1 MKWDASH
8 IWDALVQIGNETMS
22 GWKVLL
28 MAAVL
33 SGILSVTLSFASDE
47 TIFGQ
52 TIGSASQGGSL
63 EGTSPAAAPIPQLNS
78 GGMNQPIEA
87 PAVRNDSDSASTV
100 LAVPSLY
107 GNQERQINDA
117 ASLGAAPSGVT
128 ESMLQLPSRNLDVS
142 VSDDF
147 DWRHEA
153 RSENNL
159 ITPPGSRIDG
169 ITNQGREAG
178 EQSSHW
184 LHARV
189 LSEGPTTD
197 ATSSEDSQWSTLPID
212 SSAPPIATS
221 ISSTPSAPSVV
232 DDHSST
238 NLLMDA
244 TEGFQRPESV
254 RPLQDR
260 TSLSQSERFPDGFG
274 RFPEGL
280 QLPKRPIEPAADL
293 STANTDAQAF
303 HNDEATAGM
312 ITQTFSAPTAESR
325 NDISSA
331 ERSVDPM
338 TSENTES
345 SRLEAWDSGSVFT
358 AGGDFQSSGPEE
370 IARDGFQNVPKQQSS
385 TATNQGRDL
394 RSFNS
399 NQSES
404 FHSVGVARAL
414 PESTSLPPRDTT
426 ATFETTQIGGNG
438 YQAAGMSQPKSLLTG
453 ILLVSLIS
461 NIYLIFWLKRLR
473 LQFRDLLATKRLANH
488 SS

>member
-1 MKWDASH
+1 
-8 IWDALVQIGNETMS
+8 
-22 GWKVLL
+22 

-52 TIGSASQGGSL
+52 TIGGAWQGGSL
-63 EGTSPAAAPIPQLNS
+63 EGTSPAAAPIPQVNS
-78 GGMNQPIEA
+78 GGLNQPLEA
-87 PAVRNDSDSASTV
+87 PAIRNDSDSASTV

-107 GNQERQINDA
+107 GNQERKLNDSA
-117 ASLGAAPSGVT
+117 ALGAAPSGAT
-128 ESMLQLPSRNLDVS
+128 ESMLQLPSRDPDVS

-147 DWRHEA
+147 HWRHEA

-159 ITPPGSRIDG
+159 MTPPGSRIDG
-169 ITNQGREAG
+169 ITNQEREAG

-197 ATSSEDSQWSTLPID
+197 TTSSEDSQWSTLPID
-212 SSAPPIATS
+212 SSAPPNATA
-221 ISSTPSAPSVV
+221 ISSTPSATSVV
-232 DDHSST
+232 NDRSST
-238 NLLMDA
+238 NLLMDE
-244 TEGFQRPESV
+244 TEGLQRPDSV
-254 RPLQDR
+254 RPPQDP

-280 QLPKRPIEPAADL
+280 QLPKRPIEAPVEL
-293 STANTDAQAF
+293 SPGNTDAQAF
-303 HNDEATAGM
+303 DSDKATAGM
-312 ITQTFSAPTAESR
+312 ITQTFSTPTAESR
-325 NDISSA
+325 TDISNA
-331 ERSVDPM
+331 EWSVDPM

-345 SRLEAWDSGSVFT
+345 STRNAWDSGSVFT
-358 AGGDFQSSGPEE
+358 AGGEFQRSGPEE
-370 IARDGFQNVPKQQSS
+370 IARDNFQNVPKQQSS
-385 TATNQGRDL
+385 TATNQGQDL

-404 FHSVGVARAL
+404 FHSVGVARARPNSQNL
-414 PESTSLPPRDTT
+414 PLRDTT
-426 ATFETTQIGGNG
+426 ATYETTQTGGNG

-473 LQFRDLLATKRLANH
+473 LQFRDLLAAKRLANH